1 MSTFQNVN
9 VARFARNVVW
19 DFLYMI
25 FKNWKLLKNQRFFWS
40 IGLRKILKI
49 KKSEKILKKIS
60 VRFSL
65 FSPIWMWY
73 LITGASDV
81 RRSRSRCRRQ
91 IKIMSI
97 KVYKE
102 VFLAAFSVWN
112 DDVLC
117 MFSSIRKYCSPSKI
131 NMKKSL

>member
-1 MSTFQNVN
+1 MRHFGWFSNTVT
-9 VARFARNVVW
+9 VKKKIVH
-19 DFLYMI
+19 I
-25 FKNWKLLKNQRFFWS
+25 WKLCKVKYRFKVLKKLKNM
-40 IGLRKILKI
+40 RKY
-49 KKSEKILKKIS
+49 
-60 VRFSL
+60 
-65 FSPIWMWY
+65 FSPFSHIWMWY

-131 NMKKSL
+131 NLKKSLQVHCVWKLLKMSH

>member
-1 MSTFQNVN
+1 MRYFGWFSNT
-9 VARFARNVVW
+9 VAVK
-19 DFLYMI
+19 
-25 FKNWKLLKNQRFFWS
+25 KNCTWKLCKVKYRFKVLKKLKNM
-40 IGLRKILKI
+40 
-49 KKSEKILKKIS
+49 KKYIS
-60 VRFSL
+60 PFSH
-65 FSPIWMWY
+65 IWMWY

-131 NMKKSL
+131 NLKKSLQFHCVWKLLKMSH